1 VRNFLTKHKQSL
13 ILAITQ
19 YIFMILFIFLSR
31 LDSTIPGGF
40 GVWNYRDD
48 SFSMY
53 QLISYQFIHTNVIH
67 LYFNLLLFL
76 SISMYLESILKY
88 PKIIKYFL
96 ISGFFGGLLHSIF
109 FNQDFS
115 LVGSSGSIM
124 GLLIILA
131 FVSKSNILRLI
142 IFSIFLYEFL
152 NCLVT
157 ENDKISH
164 LCHVGGAIGG
174 LVISLVDRKNLR
186 IIK

>member
-1 VRNFLTKHKQSL
+1 
-13 ILAITQ
+13 
-19 YIFMILFIFLSR
+19 
-31 LDSTIPGGF
+31 
-40 GVWNYRDD
+40 
-48 SFSMY
+48 
-53 QLISYQFIHTNVIH
+53 
-67 LYFNLLLFL
+67 
-76 SISMYLESILKY
+76 MYLESILKY